1 MKLYTRP
8 NCPLCDEARIV
19 MSTSD
24 LEFEEVDISKQPDL
38 EAEYGTLVPVVEL
51 DGRPIFH
58 GGMNPADLPALIQ
71 GAGNGRG
78 ARFK

>member
-1 MKLYTRP
+1 
-8 NCPLCDEARIV
+8 
-19 MSTSD
+19 MSTSG
-24 LEFEEVDISKQPDL
+24 LEFEEVDISKEPDL

-58 GGMNPADLPALIQ
+58 GGMNPEDLPGLIR

-78 ARFK
+78 AIFQ